1 MEERFGGFV
10 RKKYSPLGPVVLPSL
25 RSFGIGITGFMIYLD
40 NAATSLVRPP
50 QVAEAVVAALT
61 QVGNSGRGTGDASNA
76 TSLMIYQLRVS
87 LASFFGLGARQAAHV
102 IFTKNATEALNLA
115 ILSLLPAYLS
125 WARPKDHICPETLSS
140 SQLER
145 QPQSQL
151 TTDHQA
157 SALPHIIV
165 ADWNHNS
172 VLRPL
177 YRLEDQGLV
186 KLDIW
191 RSGGSDLVDQAWV
204 EKKIRA
210 QGLLDLG
217 DLDRLYQPETHAL
230 VVSHASNLTGNALD
244 LRTIGKWAKDHKL
257 LFLVDAAQSAGHLP
271 IHMEEMGI
279 DLLALTGHKALMGP
293 QGTGALLI
301 HLPQI
306 LEKNP
311 AFILDQCEPLMAG
324 GAGILSYDRDQP
336 PMAPERFEAGT
347 LNGHSLAGWLAAMEY
362 LQKEGLDKIHHQEI
376 ALLRSLY
383 EGMAGLPGIFLYGDF
398 REEVWGS
405 EQRTPVLSFNLGKMP
420 SNFVAEALAERFE
433 IACRAGAHCAPLMH
447 EALGTIDQ
455 GAVRF
460 SLNAFT
466 TRKEVEGGIAAVK
479 TLVEE
484 GFSSK

>member
-1 MEERFGGFV
+1 
-10 RKKYSPLGPVVLPSL
+10 
-25 RSFGIGITGFMIYLD
+25 MIYLD

-50 QVAEAVVAALT
+50 EVGEAIVAALT
-61 QVGNSGRGTGDASNA
+61 QAGNSGRGTGDASNA
-76 TSLMIYQLRVS
+76 TAYMMYQLRAN
-87 LASFFGLGARQAAHV
+87 LASFFGLGVRQAAHV

-115 ILSLLPAYLS
+115 ILSLLPTYLAS
-125 WARPKDHICPETLSS
+125 KAGDQGEVQSGKTADASLRNVTVPPTALDPLSRSLPPLPESLLYRP
-140 SQLER
+140 
-145 QPQSQL
+145 
-151 TTDHQA
+151 
-157 SALPHIIV
+157 PHIIV

-177 YRLEDQGLV
+177 YRLEDMGLV

-191 RSGGSDLVDQAWV
+191 RSDVQAGLPG
-204 EKKIRA
+204 

-217 DLDRLYQPETHAL
+217 DLDRLYQPETQAL

-244 LRTIGKWAKDHKL
+244 LRALGTWTKDRKL

-271 IHMEEMGI
+271 IDMEAMGI
-279 DLLALTGHKALMGP
+279 DLLALTGHKALLGP
-293 QGTGALLI
+293 QGTGALLV

-306 LEKNP
+306 LEKKP
-311 AFILDQCEPLMAG
+311 AFTLDKCIPLMAG
-324 GAGILSYDRDQP
+324 GAGILSFDRDQP

-362 LQKEGLDKIHHQEI
+362 LQKEGLDKIHQGEMT
-376 ALLRSLY
+376 LLRRLY
-383 EGMAGLPGIFLYGDF
+383 EGLVGLPDLQIYGDF
-398 REEVWGS
+398 CKEVWESG
-405 EQRTPVLSFNLGKMP
+405 QRTPVLSFNLGKIP

-447 EALGTIDQ
+447 EALGTTDQ

-466 TRKEVEGGIAAVK
+466 TMEEVEAGVGAVK
-479 TLVEE
+479 TLVEG
-484 GFSSK
+484 GFASK